1 MRATLALNLLS
12 KFRQGL
18 WLVQQAHNKMLVKGM
33 DLIWLISLYIHEI
46 DNATIKPDDIF
57 G

>member
-1 MRATLALNLLS
+1 MRARLALNLLS

-18 WLVQQAHNKMLVKGM
+18 WLVQQAYNKMMVKGM
-33 DLIWLISLYIHEI
+33 DLIWLISLYTHEI